1 MTDSALR
8 DSRIDRYRAAERM
21 LWSQYGL
28 HPIEHFVEVGS
39 PPVRIRVLEIGTGR
53 PLLFAH
59 GTAGSGPAF
68 ASLIQELPGLRCL
81 VFDRPGF
88 GLSAPVSYTVGSFG
102 ATAADLQADVL
113 DALGI
118 TVADVLG
125 HSIGG
130 LFALRLAL
138 HRPERVRRLVL
149 LGGGPMVDAAGV
161 PPIIRLIASPAGA
174 LFVRL
179 TENRAATRAMLRGNG
194 HRPSL
199 DNGRIPRAW
208 IDWRTSVSRDTD
220 SMRHER
226 AMVRAIVLGRRY
238 RSGLTMTEPE
248 LRSIHHPTL
257 MLYGTSDPVGSPS
270 VWMRMMEAMANGRL
284 SLVEGAGHMVWL
296 DEPGRVATEM
306 RQFLAT
312 D

>member
-1 MTDSALR
+1 VEAAGALNRMTDSALR

-179 TENRAATRAMLRGNG
+179 TGNRAATRAMLRGNG

-208 IDWRTSVSRDTD
+208 IDWRTCHFTKRTQI
-220 SMRHER
+220 
-226 AMVRAIVLGRRY
+226 ANTQAIASSKL
-238 RSGLTMTEPE
+238 L
-248 LRSIHHPTL
+248 
-257 MLYGTSDPVGSPS
+257 
-270 VWMRMMEAMANGRL
+270 
-284 SLVEGAGHMVWL
+284 
-296 DEPGRVATEM
+296 
-306 RQFLAT
+306 
-312 D
+312 